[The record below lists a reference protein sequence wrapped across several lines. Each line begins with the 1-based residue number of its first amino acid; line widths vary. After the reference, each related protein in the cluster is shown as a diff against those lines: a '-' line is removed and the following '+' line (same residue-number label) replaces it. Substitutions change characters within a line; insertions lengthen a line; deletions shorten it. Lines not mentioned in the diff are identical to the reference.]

1 MLEKALE
8 HKQIDFMGIRKLLGT
23 VSVVLVVVSLAS
35 LVVNGLNFGLDFTSG
50 TAVRLNYDQP
60 VVINE
65 VNATLQSNGYDEAV
79 VVNFGSDRDIRILLP
94 VNAEVPEAEQAA
106 QAVQVGE
113 TIAGLLRQESNA
125 NITLQGSDYV
135 SAKVGAELA
144 EQGGLGMLVALGI
157 IMVYISVRFQFKFSV
172 GAVVALA
179 HDLIITLGIF
189 SITGMEFDL
198 NTLAALLAI
207 IGYSLNDTIVVSD
220 RIRENFRRMR
230 KGTPEEMVNV
240 SLNQTLSRTLI
251 TSFTTLLVLL
261 SILFIGGET
270 TQGFAIALIIGVVIG
285 TYSSIY
291 VASNVILYMR
301 VTREDLMIPVKE
313 GAELDDMP

>member
-1 MLEKALE
+1 
-8 HKQIDFMGIRKLLGT
+8 MGIRKPAAI
-23 VSVVLVVVSLAS
+23 VSAILVLVSIISLATLS
-35 LVVNGLNFGLDFTSG
+35 LELGLDFTSG
-50 TAVRLNYDQP
+50 TSVRLTYSESIDLG
-60 VVINE
+60 E
-65 VNATLQSNGYDEAV
+65 VNSALSGNGYEDAV
-79 VVNFGSDRDIRILLP
+79 VVTFGSDREIRVLLP
-94 VNAEVPEAEQAA
+94 VDETVAIENQAA
-106 QAVQVGE
+106 QAAEVGE
-113 TIAGLLRQESNA
+113 TIAAMLRENSSSE
-125 NITLQGSDYV
+125 ITLEGSDYV
-135 SAKVGAELA
+135 SAKVGEELA

-157 IMVYISVRFQFKFSV
+157 IMVYTAVRFQFKFSM

-189 SITGMEFDL
+189 SITGMEFNL

-220 RIRENFRRMR
+220 RIRENFRRLR
-230 KGTPEEMVNV
+230 KGSPLEMVNI

-251 TSFTTLLVLL
+251 TSLTTLLVLF
-261 SILFIGGET
+261 SILFIGGES

-291 VASNVILYMR
+291 IASNVILYMN

-313 GAELDDMP
+313 GTELDDTP